1 MKRALPILTALALC
15 ACGDPDGARK
25 DAFAAAAE
33 ESGRIDCATEG
44 AAGFERVC
52 AVERSAGPDGL
63 VLTVRSPSGSF
74 RRLLVTNDGR
84 GVIAA
89 DGADPATVTLL
100 GDDRIEVAIAGD
112 RYRLPAT
119 VKK

>member
-1 MKRALPILTALALC
+1 MNCALPIVTALTLS
-15 ACGDPDGARK
+15 ACGDPDAARNE
-25 DAFAAAAE
+25 ALAAAAE
-33 ESGRIDCATEG
+33 QSGRIDCATEG
-44 AAGFERVC
+44 AARFERVC

-74 RRLLVTNDGR
+74 RRLLVTTDGR
-84 GVIAA
+84 GVVAA
-89 DGADPATVTLL
+89 DGADPAQVTLL

-119 VKK
+119 VRP

>member
-1 MKRALPILTALALC
+1 MGHALPILTALALC

-25 DAFAAAAE
+25 DALAAAAE
-33 ESGRIDCATEG
+33 QSDKVDCATEG
-44 AAGFERVC
+44 ATRFERVC
-52 AVERSAGPDGL
+52 SVERSSGPEGL
-63 VLTVRSPSGSF
+63 ILTVRSPSGSF

-89 DGADPATVTLL
+89 DGADPANVTLL
-100 GDDRIEVAIAGD
+100 GDERIEVTIAGD